1 MTDAKIIETL
11 WRKPVVLRPKIQSKP
26 FRLDLGKS
34 TEHTIT
40 TIRTAQGMSWLTGA
54 VATSKHLRKKKNH
67 D

>member
-11 WRKPVVLRPKIQSKP
+11 WRKPVVLRPKIQSKA

-40 TIRTAQGMSWLTGA
+40 TIPTAQGMSWLTGA

>member
-11 WRKPVVLRPKIQSKP
+11 WGKPVVLRPKIEGTP
-26 FRLDLGKS
+26 FRFDLGKS

-40 TIRTAQGMSWLTGA
+40 TIPTAQGMSWLTGA